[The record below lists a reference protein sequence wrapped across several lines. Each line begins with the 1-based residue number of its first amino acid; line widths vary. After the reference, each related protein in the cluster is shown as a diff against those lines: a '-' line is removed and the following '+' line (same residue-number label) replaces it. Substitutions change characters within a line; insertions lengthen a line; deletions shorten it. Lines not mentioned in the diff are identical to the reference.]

1 MQFGLLPILPRSKS
15 GVRAPRRGYSERLAA
30 QLSRYE
36 TSKWVP
42 LGLALPRLPGTPPH
56 STMLLRLR
64 KGLADR
70 QRLAVLDL
78 ADSLGYVREFLDDK
92 QTLLE
97 LEGAGAPEHRS
108 LFEDLAGV
116 AGVLDAGD
124 VHERHE
130 RVGRPDLIVSAAG
143 ARFGGGEVSLIA
155 GPCAVEDGERLLEIA
170 RAAKD
175 RGATLL
181 RGGAFKPRTSPYSF
195 QGLGRHGLDLL
206 ARVRAEVGIGI
217 VTEVLETRE
226 VERVAQVADMI
237 QIGARSMASSP
248 LLLEVG
254 RTGKPVLLKRGFGAT
269 VREFL
274 MAAEFILSTGNEN
287 VVLCERGVRGFD
299 KVTRNLLD
307 VGAVAHLKQ
316 ATHLPVIIDPS
327 HAAGRADL
335 VRAVSRAGMAAGAD
349 GLIVEVHPHPEE
361 AHSDG
366 AQAIS
371 LAELGRVVDDTRALT
386 ALDGK
391 RFVQPECIGL
401 SA

>member
-1 MQFGLLPILPRSKS
+1 
-15 GVRAPRRGYSERLAA
+15 
-30 QLSRYE
+30 
-36 TSKWVP
+36 
-42 LGLALPRLPGTPPH
+42 
-56 STMLLRLR
+56 MLLRLR

-78 ADSLGYVREFLDDK
+78 ADKLGYTRQFLDAS

-97 LEGAGAPEHRS
+97 MQGAGAPEHRS

-116 AGVLDAGD
+116 AGVLDSGE

-130 RVGRPDLIVSAAG
+130 RVGRADRVVAAAD
-143 ARFGGGEVSLIA
+143 ARFGGGDISLIA

-170 RAAKD
+170 QEVKS

-195 QGLGRHGLDLL
+195 QGLGQRGLELL
-206 ARVRAEVGIGI
+206 KRVRTEVGIGI

-226 VERVAQVADMI
+226 VERVADVADMI

-254 RTGKPVLLKRGFGAT
+254 RAGKPVLLKRGFGAT

-274 MAAEFILSTGNEN
+274 MAAEFLLSTGNDQI
-287 VVLCERGVRGFD
+287 VLCERGVRGFD
-299 KVTRNLLD
+299 NVTRNLLD

-335 VRAVSRAGMAAGAD
+335 VRTVSRAGMAAGAD

-371 LAELGRVVDDTRALT
+371 LAELDRVTADTRALA

-401 SA
+401 TA

>member
-1 MQFGLLPILPRSKS
+1 
-15 GVRAPRRGYSERLAA
+15 
-30 QLSRYE
+30 
-36 TSKWVP
+36 
-42 LGLALPRLPGTPPH
+42 
-56 STMLLRLR
+56 MLIRLR

-70 QRLAVLDL
+70 QRRAVLDL
-78 ADSLGYVREFLDDK
+78 ADSLGYSRSFLDQG

-97 LEGAGAPEHRS
+97 MQGVGAPEHRS

-124 VHERHE
+124 VRERHE
-130 RVGRPDLIVSAAG
+130 RAGRPDRVVSAAD

-155 GPCAVEDGERLLEIA
+155 GPCAVEDGDRLLEIA
-170 RAAKD
+170 RAAKA

-195 QGLGRHGLDLL
+195 QGLGRRGLELL
-206 ARVRAEVGIGI
+206 ARVRAEAGIGI

-226 VERVAQVADMI
+226 VEAVAEVADMI

-254 RTGKPVLLKRGFGAT
+254 RAGKPVLLKRSFGAT

-274 MAAEFILSTGNEN
+274 MAAEFLLSTGNEDI
-287 VVLCERGVRGFD
+287 VLCERGVRGFD
-299 KVTRNLLD
+299 SVTRNLLD
-307 VGAVAHLKQ
+307 VGAVAHLKR
-316 ATHLPVIIDPS
+316 ATHLPVIVDPS

-335 VRAVSRAGMAAGAD
+335 VRSMARAGMAAGAD

-371 LAELGRVVDDTRALT
+371 LAELGHVVEDVKALA

-391 RFVQPECIGL
+391 RFIQPETIGL
-401 SA
+401 PA